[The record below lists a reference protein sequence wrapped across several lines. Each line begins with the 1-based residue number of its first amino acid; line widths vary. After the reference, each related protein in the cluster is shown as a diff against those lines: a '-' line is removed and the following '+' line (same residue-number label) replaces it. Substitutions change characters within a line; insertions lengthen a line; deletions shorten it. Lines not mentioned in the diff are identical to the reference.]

1 MREKREEREQ
11 REKIKLVCPQQKK
24 FLKVDL

>member
-11 REKIKLVCPQQKK
+11 REKIKLVSPQQKK